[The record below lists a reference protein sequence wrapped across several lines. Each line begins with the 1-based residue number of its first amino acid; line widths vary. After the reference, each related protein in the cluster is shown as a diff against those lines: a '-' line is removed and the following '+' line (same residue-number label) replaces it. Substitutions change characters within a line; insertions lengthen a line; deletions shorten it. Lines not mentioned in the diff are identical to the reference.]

1 MAFLGDILATL
12 LPFLVTLTVLVFVH
26 EMGHYLVA
34 RWRGVRIEVFSVGF
48 GPEIVGWS
56 DGHGTRWRIS
66 WIPFGGYVRFFGDMG
81 PAGGRDEAVDAMT
94 PEELAVTFQHK
105 PLGHRAAIVAAGP
118 LANFVLAIVLFAG
131 LFSIVGQPFTSPVVS
146 TVLPDSAASAAGL
159 QAGDRILRIRGTKIG
174 RFEDIQ
180 RVVQIRPEVEM
191 RLVIERDGAERV
203 LTVTPRLVV
212 ETDRFGNEFK
222 LGRLGIQSTAIEYVK
237 HDPARAVWYGFQETR
252 NIIGQTFV
260 ALQQIA
266 NGTRGTDELAGPIG
280 IARMSGQVAQVGLT
294 AAIGFAAFLSVALGL
309 INLFPIPVLDGGYL
323 LFYGF
328 EAVRGRPLSRRAQE
342 YGLRFG
348 FLVIIGLF
356 VLVTFND
363 LNRTPLFGFVSGLFS

>member
-1 MAFLGDILATL
+1 MAFLGDILTTL

-34 RWRGVRIEVFSVGF
+34 RWKGVRIEVFSVGF

-56 DGHGTRWRIS
+56 DGSGTRWRIS

-81 PAGGRDEAVDAMT
+81 PAGGRDEAADALT
-94 PEELAVTFQHK
+94 PEERAVTFHDK

-146 TVLPDSAASAAGL
+146 AVLPDSAASAAGL
-159 QAGDRILRIRGTKIG
+159 QAGDRVLRIRGTKIG

-180 RVVQIRPEVEM
+180 RVVQIRPEQEM
-191 RLVIERDGAERV
+191 QLVILRDGAERM

-212 ETDRFGNEFK
+212 ETDRFGNEFR

-237 HDPARAVWYGFQETR
+237 HDQATAVWYGFQETR

-260 ALQQIA
+260 ALQQIV

-309 INLFPIPVLDGGYL
+309 INLFPIPALDGGYL

-328 EAVRGRPLSRRAQE
+328 EAVRGRPLSQRAQE

-348 FLVIIGLF
+348 LLVIAGLF